1 MPSRDFPRTV
11 LLLSLILATACGG
24 GGSSPTAPTATPTG
38 QQTSTPTAT
47 TLTLTGTVTN
57 IITGATI
64 SGGVIEVGGETATS
78 GADGAYSL
86 TITASSTQSFSASA
100 SGYYTRQSSVSM
112 TGTSVVNL
120 QLIPNGDGFNLA
132 LFDHLFREKGQKG
145 TQRWTSQP
153 TFEIWTQEFT
163 CLETNSNGEAC
174 IKYQAKGTAPTIF
187 ETNVRNSIAKMGQL
201 TGSAL
206 SGSPITTKTH
216 SVGTTLTHNDWG
228 TTVGTISFAYVTGL
242 YGENN
247 AGASGD
253 PNNKI
258 HIDYGANVYTDQTIH
273 LHEVA
278 HAVGFRHPDGSN
290 NMPQP
295 GIMGPWPYQW
305 TSADER
311 LGRILYLRPTGSL
324 TPDIDPTGTIIN

>member
-1 MPSRDFPRTV
+1 MLPRPIPRTV
-11 LLLSLILATACGG
+11 LLLALILATACG
-24 GGSSPTAPTATPTG
+24 GGSSPTAPTATSTG

-64 SGGVIEVGGETATS
+64 SGGVIEVGSETATI
-78 GADGAYSL
+78 GADGTYSL
-86 TITASSTQSFSASA
+86 TVTASSTQSFSASA
-100 SGYYTRQSSVSM
+100 SGYYTRQSLVSM
-112 TGTSVVNL
+112 TGVSTVNL
-120 QLIPNGDGFNLA
+120 QLIPQGDGFNLA
-132 LFDHLFREKGQKG
+132 LFDHLFRKKGQMG

-163 CLETNSNGEAC
+163 CLEIGPEDGVC
-174 IKYQAKGTAPTIF
+174 VRYQAKGPAPTIF

-242 YGENN
+242 YSENN

-258 HIDYGANVYTDQTIH
+258 HIDYGANVYTDTTIH

>member
-1 MPSRDFPRTV
+1 MPSRAIPRTV
-11 LLLSLILATACGG
+11 LMLALILATACG
-24 GGSSPTAPTATPTG
+24 GGSSPTAPTATSTG

-64 SGGVIEVGGETATS
+64 SGGVIEVGRETATI
-78 GADGAYSL
+78 GADGTYSL
-86 TITASSTQSFSASA
+86 TVTASSTQSFSASA
-100 SGYYTRQSSVSM
+100 SGYYTRQSLVSM
-112 TGTSVVNL
+112 TGVSTVNL
-120 QLIPNGDGFNLA
+120 QLIPQGDGFNLA
-132 LFDHLFREKGQKG
+132 LFDHLFRKKGQMG

-163 CLETNSNGEAC
+163 CLEIGPEDGVC
-174 IKYQAKGTAPTIF
+174 VRYQAKGPAPTIF

-242 YGENN
+242 YSENN

-258 HIDYGANVYTDQTIH
+258 HID
-273 LHEVA
+273 
-278 HAVGFRHPDGSN
+278 
-290 NMPQP
+290 
-295 GIMGPWPYQW
+295 
-305 TSADER
+305 
-311 LGRILYLRPTGSL
+311 
-324 TPDIDPTGTIIN
+324 